1 MQELRSRGGGLTAA
15 AGRIGPWLGLAVL
28 PVLMFCL
35 VVIGAAVHGT
45 LGMDFV
51 GSLLHGG
58 RAILDGDAPYH
69 PERIQRILEHLH
81 RPVTPAIEET
91 AYPPIALLAISPLA
105 LVPQWLAILIV
116 TVIWS
121 VLPALALRSLGV
133 TDWRCYGAAYLSL
146 PVIHAIS
153 LGNTAPVILLCLALC
168 WRWRDHALRCGL
180 ALAVMLSVKLI
191 AFPLLVW
198 LVATR
203 RFRAAA
209 AAVAFAI
216 GLSLPAWLLVGF
228 DQVHAYASVLRG
240 LSTLQ
245 QDGGYS
251 ISSFAWQLG
260 LPGYATALTVAVTAL
275 LLVGVWR
282 ARKSDDGRAFALA
295 TLATLAAL
303 PILHQLYFALLLVPI
318 AISSPGFSRRWLLL
332 LPFWVF
338 PYEATSG
345 RPLGLVLAAL
355 VVGIY
360 LASWKMI
367 PSAVRDPL
375 VMVLTPWRRPTL

>member
-1 MQELRSRGGGLTAA
+1 MQRVRSGGGLTAA
-15 AGRIGPWLGLAVL
+15 AVRVGPCLGLGLL
-28 PVLMFCL
+28 PVLMFFL
-35 VVIGAAVHGT
+35 IVVGAALQGT

-69 PERIQRILEHLH
+69 PERVERILLSLH

-91 AYPPIALLAISPLA
+91 AYPPIALLLISPLA
-105 LVPQWLAILIV
+105 LVPQWLAITVV

-133 TDWRCYGAAYLSL
+133 SDWRCYGAAYLSL
-146 PVIHAIS
+146 PVIHGVS
-153 LGNTAPVILLCLALC
+153 LGNTAPVIFLCLALC
-168 WRWRDHALRCGL
+168 WRWREHALRCGL
-180 ALAVMLSVKLI
+180 ALAIMLSVKLI
-191 AFPLLVW
+191 AFPLLLW

-203 RFRAAA
+203 RFRAAGA
-209 AAVAFAI
+209 ALLISAGI
-216 GLSLPAWLLVGF
+216 SLPAWLLVGF

-240 LSTLQ
+240 LSKAQ

-251 ISSFAWQLG
+251 IGSFAYSLG
-260 LPGYATALTVAVTAL
+260 LADYATALTIAATGL

-282 ARKSDDGRAFALA
+282 ARAAADGRAFALA

-303 PILHQLYFALLLVPI
+303 PIVHQLYFSLLLVPI
-318 AISSPGFSRRWLLL
+318 AIAGPRFSWRWLLL
-332 LPFWVF
+332 VPFWLF
-338 PYEATSG
+338 PFEATSG
-345 RPLGLVLAAL
+345 RPLGLILAAL
-355 VVGIY
+355 VVLGY
-360 LASWKMI
+360 FASWKMI
-367 PSAVRDPL
+367 PRAVLDPL

>member
-1 MQELRSRGGGLTAA
+1 M
-15 AGRIGPWLGLAVL
+15 
-28 PVLMFCL
+28 
-35 VVIGAAVHGT
+35 
-45 LGMDFV
+45 
-51 GSLLHGG
+51 
-58 RAILDGDAPYH
+58 
-69 PERIQRILEHLH
+69 
-81 RPVTPAIEET
+81 
-91 AYPPIALLAISPLA
+91 
-105 LVPQWLAILIV
+105 
-116 TVIWS
+116 
-121 VLPALALRSLGV
+121 
-133 TDWRCYGAAYLSL
+133 
-146 PVIHAIS
+146 
-153 LGNTAPVILLCLALC
+153 
-168 WRWRDHALRCGL
+168 
-180 ALAVMLSVKLI
+180 
-191 AFPLLVW
+191 
-198 LVATR
+198 
-203 RFRAAA
+203 
-209 AAVAFAI
+209 
-216 GLSLPAWLLVGF
+216 
-228 DQVHAYASVLRG
+228 HAYASVLRG
-240 LSTLQ
+240 LSTAQ

-260 LPGYATALTVAVTAL
+260 LANYATALTVAVTAL

-303 PILHQLYFALLLVPI
+303 PILHQLYFGLLLVPI

-332 LPFWVF
+332 LPFWIF